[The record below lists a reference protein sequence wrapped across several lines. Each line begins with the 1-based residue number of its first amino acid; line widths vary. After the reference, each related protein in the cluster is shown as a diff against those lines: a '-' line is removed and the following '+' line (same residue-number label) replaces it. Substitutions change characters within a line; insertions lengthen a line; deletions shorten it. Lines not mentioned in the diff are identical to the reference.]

1 MRTITVPK
9 EIRKTLTLEQR
20 IMLEEMNDT
29 NTLFDDFEMTIKL
42 TAEDFFNKWSKKK
55 VSELYS
61 WRKQLIDDYFESYE
75 EVEAC

>member
-9 EIRKTLTLEQR
+9 EIRKTLTLEQKR
-20 IMLEEMNDT
+20 MLEEMNDT
-29 NTLFDDFEMTIKL
+29 NTLFDDFEMTVRL
-42 TAEDFFNKWSKKK
+42 TAEDFFNKWSNKK

-61 WRKQLIDDYFESYE
+61 WRKQLIDDYFEAYV

>member
-1 MRTITVPK
+1 MRTIRLSK
-9 EIRKTLTLEQR
+9 EERKTLTLEQR

-29 NTLFDDFEMTIKL
+29 NTLFDDFEMTVRL

-61 WRKQLIDDYFESYE
+61 WRKQLIDDYFEAYV